1 MIFFF
6 QVKTWQCN
14 VKMRNRLYQFNN
26 TKLIKVQHGS
36 PGHQFFSTVW
46 PWFLFGFI
54 FFMCGLWKIEWATL
68 APQPTITRG
77 GVRSINLVG
86 QTVIDCLFLSRKN
99 HGGTAPLAP
108 LALTPLI
115 IVRFSALAIPAESAI
130 ADKKKKKERKLFS
143 LLLKQ
148 FPKAVNFIIFKNW
161 IEDEKNRENKVWIYY
176 VLQCGKTKKKE
187 STCKSQWKMDLVI
200 NYSSDIIIDNY
211 SFFLCMWNEFA
222 IPVVTAQWGEI
233 FSEEAF
239 LVWCSWINTR
249 QLHVFFFY

>member
-1 MIFFF
+1 
-6 QVKTWQCN
+6 
-14 VKMRNRLYQFNN
+14 MRNRLYQFNN

-86 QTVIDCLFLSRKN
+86 QTVISRKN

-130 ADKKKKKERKLFS
+130 ADKKKKKERKIFS

-161 IEDEKNRENKVWIYY
+161 IEDEKKIV
-176 VLQCGKTKKKE
+176 KTK
-187 STCKSQWKMDLVI
+187 CVHI
-200 NYSSDIIIDNY
+200 Y
-211 SFFLCMWNEFA
+211 LC
-222 IPVVTAQWGEI
+222 TAVWQKQKRKNLHAKV
-233 FSEEAF
+233 SEKWT
-239 LVWCSWINTR
+239 LLLTI
-249 QLHVFFFY
+249 LLI

>member
-1 MIFFF
+1 
-6 QVKTWQCN
+6 
-14 VKMRNRLYQFNN
+14 MRNRLYQFNN

-161 IEDEKNRENKVWIYY
+161 IEDEKKIV
-176 VLQCGKTKKKE
+176 KTKCE
-187 STCKSQWKMDLVI
+187 STMYCSVAKQKRKNLHAKV
-200 NYSSDIIIDNY
+200 
-211 SFFLCMWNEFA
+211 
-222 IPVVTAQWGEI
+222 
-233 FSEEAF
+233 SEKWT
-239 LVWCSWINTR
+239 LLLTI
-249 QLHVFFFY
+249 LLI